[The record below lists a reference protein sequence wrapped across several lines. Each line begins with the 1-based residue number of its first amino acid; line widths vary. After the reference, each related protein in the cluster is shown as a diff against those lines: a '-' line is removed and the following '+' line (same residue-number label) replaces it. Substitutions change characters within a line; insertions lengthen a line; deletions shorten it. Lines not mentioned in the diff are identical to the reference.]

1 VDRLIDLDNVSFSYS
16 LAEKKS
22 LRSLNISIMK
32 GEFIGIVGP
41 RGAGKTTLCLCLDG
55 IIPNLTLGKL
65 EGTVT
70 VKNLDTRKT
79 PVRELAKIV
88 GVVFDNPEY
97 QLSQTSVEEEVAFGM
112 ENLGVPRDEMQLRV
126 REMLELVGLA
136 GLEKRSPFELSG
148 GQQQRLAIAAAMAM
162 LPEILVL
169 DEPTSNLDPIGKDG
183 VYWVARKLKKE
194 RGMTIILADH
204 EVEMMTL
211 CADRIF
217 VMNEGEVML
226 QGAPSEVFQEVDT
239 LEKIGLRVPQV
250 AELAHRL
257 RAQHN
262 KWSEL
267 FPVTLEEAESL
278 IKQRISES

>member
-1 VDRLIDLDNVSFSYS
+1 MIDLNSVSFSYS
-16 LAEKKS
+16 LAERKS
-22 LRSLNISIMK
+22 LRNLNISIMK

-41 RGAGKTTLCLCLDG
+41 RGAGKTTLCLCLNG
-55 IIPNLTLGKL
+55 TIPNLTLGRL
-65 EGTVT
+65 EGTVN

-88 GVVFDNPEY
+88 GMVFDNPEY
-97 QLSQTSVEEEVAFGM
+97 QLSQTAVEEEVAFGM

-126 REMLELVGLA
+126 HEMLELVGLA

-169 DEPTSNLDPIGKDG
+169 DEPTSNLDPIGKDE
-183 VYWVARKLKKE
+183 VYWVTRKLNKE

-226 QGAPSEVFQEVDT
+226 QGAPSQVFQQVDT

-257 RAQHN
+257 RAQYN
-262 KWSEL
+262 KWSGL

-278 IKQRISES
+278 IKQRIRGS